1 MLRIDYIF
9 TILFLA
15 MGPLRAIP
23 VFHELTHDNDWKY
36 RFRAALF
43 AILIA
48 GAIFALVVATGV
60 STVRSWEVSP
70 AALEIAIGILLI
82 RSTFVTLTMLN
93 PANLKP
99 VETVASPR
107 KVPSAEALAFSPLAA
122 PTIVTP
128 TGVVTIVLFL
138 FLARGDTVL
147 EQQIYLVLAAML
159 LLNFACMMAAEF
171 IMRFVRLE
179 LLAVIG
185 WVFAALQSALA
196 IEVILRGLKTA
207 GLGLR

>member
-15 MGPLRAIP
+15 MGPLRVVP
-23 VFHELTHDNDWKY
+23 VFHERTEGSDWKY

-43 AILIA
+43 ATLIA

-82 RSTFVTLTMLN
+82 RSTFATLTMLN
-93 PANLKP
+93 PANLKSA
-99 VETVASPR
+99 ETAPPAR
-107 KVPSAEALAFSPLAA
+107 KTPSAAALAFSPLAA

-128 TGVVTIVLFL
+128 TGVVTVVLFL
-138 FLARGDTVL
+138 FLARGDAVL
-147 EQQIYLVLAAML
+147 EQQIYGVLAAML
-159 LLNFACMMAAEF
+159 LLNFLCMMAAEL

-196 IEVILRGLKTA
+196 IEVILRGLKA
-207 GLGLR
+207 ADLGLR